1 VKVTGEDERRRA
13 ARGCFGCGDLNPKG
27 LKLAFRFEDGVAVAE
42 FDPEPSH
49 QGYPGLM
56 HGGVVAA
63 VLDEAMGWAIYG
75 QGIWAM
81 TARMQL
87 RFRRSVP
94 LARRLRVSARIT
106 KQRLG
111 LVEARAELC
120 DADGKLLAEGEGSFL
135 RVTPKRGRELEELY
149 RAAAAEAGLTTDMER
164 LPAGGQG

>member
-1 VKVTGEDERRRA
+1 MKIMEEDERRRA

-27 LKLAFRFEDGVAVAE
+27 LKLSFQIEDGVAVAE

-63 VLDEAMGWAIYG
+63 VLDEAMGWAIYS

-87 RFRRSVP
+87 RFRQSVP
-94 LARRLRVSARIT
+94 LARRLRVSAHIT

-111 LVEARAELC
+111 LVEARAELR
-120 DADGKLLAEGEGSFL
+120 DTSGTLLAEGEGAFL
-135 RVTPKRGRELEELY
+135 RVTPEKGRELEELY
-149 RAAAAEAGLTTDMER
+149 RAAAETNLSTDVER
-164 LPAGGQG
+164 ING